1 VVPLQ
6 LLGQRQDV
14 LHHLTHAPL
23 LKDQAVHLCPLAGG
37 HTRFG
42 PPRKLLV
49 EHPQIVDGLAIDL
62 QRPLDRVVIED
73 AWAVFRLQQ
82 EGVLALGALNPFID
96 DPADKRQGAD
106 GVPAGLPFG

>member
-1 VVPLQ
+1 MN
-6 LLGQRQDV
+6 
-14 LHHLTHAPL
+14 
-23 LKDQAVHLCPLAGG
+23 
-37 HTRFG
+37 TRRPPFG
-42 PPRKLLV
+42 NT
-49 EHPQIVDGLAIDL
+49 PQTDRGTDGK
-62 QRPLDRVVIED
+62 PLDRVVIED